1 MAELKTLGAV
11 HTHTHTH
18 TIHLE
23 SVWQVLLC
31 QLDNRK
37 YVKRNASMR
46 Y

>member
-11 HTHTHTH
+11 HTHTH